1 VPGTALAGSSTPML
15 AGSSTM
21 APGVHHLPSR
31 VDMTPR
37 PTSPRESLARD
48 FGGPRQ
54 ITVVNPAP
62 SSGKTAAVNA
72 LHAIFRQVR
81 SDVVA
86 WDSHGLSG
94 VEFGRER
101 DRLARMYKV
110 LIVDTSDAAG
120 PALDATDQL
129 VVAVDSRLDSVR
141 AAEAMLAELETSG
154 QAALALNAVVII
166 STTSK
171 PDGNHGAAT
180 AQRFAARTR
189 AVFVGTDAWDRI
201 AQAVADGL

>member
-1 VPGTALAGSSTPML
+1 
-15 AGSSTM
+15 M
-21 APGVHHLPSR
+21 APGVHQVPS
-31 VDMTPR
+31 R

-62 SSGKTAAVNA
+62 HSGKTTAVNA
-72 LHAIFRQVR
+72 IHAIFRQVR
-81 SDVVA
+81 ADVVA
-86 WDSHGLSG
+86 WDSHGLSEA
-94 VEFGRER
+94 EFGRER
-101 DRLARMYKV
+101 DRLIRTYKV
-110 LIVDTSDAAG
+110 LIVDTVDAAG

-141 AAEAMLAELETSG
+141 AAEAMLTELEASN
-154 QAALALNAVVII
+154 QAALALNAVVLI
-166 STTSK
+166 SASGE
-171 PDGNHGAAT
+171 PIGNHGAAT